1 MTNGLNFD
9 GKKNGSI
16 LGDIIT
22 FVSENRERQKNERE
36 GEGRRESQKGSMA
49 LRIRNNFI
57 CQIMINSIF
66 YYLRKCGQV
75 T

>member
-1 MTNGLNFD
+1 MTDGLNFD

-36 GEGRRESQKGSMA
+36 GEGKRESQKGSMA
-49 LRIRNNFI
+49 LRIRNSFI
-57 CQIMINSIF
+57 CQIMVNSIF
-66 YYLRKCGQV
+66 YYLRKCVQV